1 MNKTHEKTCQVGKII
16 TVKSLSFIW
25 QKKKW
30 IEYFILIRNLN
41 ANTCFGQY
49 K

>member
-25 QKKKW
+25 QKNK
-30 IEYFILIRNLN
+30 I
-41 ANTCFGQY
+41 
-49 K
+49 